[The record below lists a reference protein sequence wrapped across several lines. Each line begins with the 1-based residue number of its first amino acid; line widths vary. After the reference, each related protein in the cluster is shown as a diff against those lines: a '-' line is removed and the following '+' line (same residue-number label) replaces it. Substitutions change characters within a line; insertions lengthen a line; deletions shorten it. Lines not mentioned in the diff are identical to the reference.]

1 MQRISFGNSMKKT
14 QRKDAFR
21 NIKKRIV
28 SFLSLCLV
36 IMLGLGALL
45 TTRYMG
51 AGLEKKLAEYY
62 GDRSFK
68 NYEMV
73 SSLGVSEKS
82 LEKIRQTDGVIVAEG
97 VIQADATI
105 SHKGRKISGT
115 VLSQTKEVS
124 VPELTEGNLPRGK
137 AECVVGEDAAEVN
150 DLKVG
155 DKVKISLTGLDALGD
170 EPPLYEK
177 EFTITGLIHH
187 PDYLRRR
194 SVNTF
199 VLPVEAFNKEA
210 TDGLYTNAFIRAE
223 EPEKTGIFS
232 DEYFEKMAGTTKNL
246 EDLAEELGVDR
257 TKEMKDEA
265 NSKIDEEWK
274 KALEQMDEAQ
284 AKIDDGEA
292 ELNSKLASGRKEL
305 NDAQSELDSK
315 IAKANKQLK
324 NGSLKVPGYN
334 KTIKELEKELDKKEK
349 ELDAA
354 EKALKEF
361 RKKFEDEIGDL
372 EEVLKNV
379 QYLLANFGKWDELPA
394 YRIAEEKVAQFI
406 INHEKAIE
414 KLFIII
420 NEKETMELAK
430 KIDKYLGNKK
440 LQNAITVL
448 QQFTSAELIETA
460 NNVMAGGHFDKE
472 FLEKLEK
479 ALNAILDIRSQLD
492 AAQKKIDDG
501 RAEIKKYRKKI
512 AEGKKEAK
520 KKIAAEQKKYQSKI
534 NAGWSKYYSEK
545 AKYESKLEEAKMLLE
560 ENKEEAEKKLA
571 EARAEVEN
579 MEPCRWITLDRRA
592 NSGYVD
598 ARSNLAA
605 ITSAGNVFGILFMIV
620 TAIVCLS
627 TLIIIIDEQKKL
639 VGTSKAFGFHKGEI
653 LGKYL
658 TFGASS
664 AVVGSVLAAALAY
677 ALSSI
682 VQVKYAESGMY
693 QIGPA
698 KSVFTPGITGLAAL
712 AILLVTIIA
721 SIIACGDILKSPA
734 SVLMKGEV
742 LKKDKGKKKK
752 EASKAG
758 TLYSRLIMRNMAE
771 DKARVFVTIAI
782 IAFSC
787 MLIGMGI
794 SMKLAYDGM
803 SNKQISDVN
812 KYDLKV
818 TMNSNVT
825 EEQSAKLNTVLAS
838 EGVKY
843 LPAASKTMLYK
854 WDGRIDGLQLICA
867 DPQKLGEFYA
877 ITDPKT
883 KEPLEV
889 PESGVLIQKRMN
901 ESYKMDIGDKL
912 PILDSSLKENQ
923 AEVKGYFVN
932 YVGRTVIA
940 SPAAYKSIFG
950 KKHEDNSFF
959 IILDGVDE
967 DKLKKDLLA
976 VTDEI
981 SFTEKDDFKTR
992 FASVANLYNIIVI
1005 LITGMA
1011 ILISFM
1017 ILTNLSNIFLTRR
1030 KTELSVMRVNGFSVK
1045 QAKGYLSKETV
1056 FTTGAGLVLGVLLG
1070 AILTPPV
1077 IGLLQQPDLEFVK
1090 SFHPI
1095 AWIIAVALEAVF
1107 AILINSVIF
1116 NKVKKLNLRDIA

>member
-1 MQRISFGNSMKKT
+1 MKKT

-36 IMLGLGALL
+36 VMLGLGALL

-51 AGLEKKLAEYY
+51 AGLEKKLAGYY

-73 SSLGVSEKS
+73 SSLGVSEKN
-82 LEKIRQTDGVIVAEG
+82 LEKIRQVDGVEAVEG
-97 VIQADATI
+97 VIEADATI
-105 SHKGRKISGT
+105 TYNGRKMNGT
-115 VLSQTKEVS
+115 VLSATKEVS
-124 VPELTEGNLPRGK
+124 VPELLEGNLPKGK
-137 AECVVGEDAAEVN
+137 AECVIGEDAAEVN

-177 EFTITGLIHH
+177 EFTITGLVPP
-187 PDYLRRR
+187 PDDLRRKT
-194 SVNTF
+194 VNA
-199 VLPVEAFNKEA
+199 VILPLDAFNKEA
-210 TDGLYTNAFIRAE
+210 TDGLYTNAFIKAE
-223 EPEKTGIFS
+223 EPEKTSMFS
-232 DEYFEKMAGTTKNL
+232 DKYFEKMSGTTKAL
-246 EDLAEELGVDR
+246 EELAEELGVDR
-257 TKEMKDEA
+257 TKEMKDMA
-265 NSKIDEEWK
+265 NSKIDEEWA
-274 KALEQMDEAQ
+274 KALAQMEDAQ
-284 AKIDDGEA
+284 NQIDDGEA

-305 NDAQSELDSK
+305 NSAQSELDKK
-315 IAKANKQLK
+315 IANANKQLK
-324 NGSLKVPGYN
+324 NGSMKVPGYN
-334 KTIKELEKELDKKEK
+334 KTIKQLEKELDQKEA
-349 ELDAA
+349 ELNAA

-361 RKKFEDEIGDL
+361 REKFENEVKDIEPIL
-372 EEVLKNV
+372 EHVR
-379 QYLLANFGKWDELPA
+379 YLIQNYEKWDELEA
-394 YRIAEEKVAQFI
+394 YRIAEQAVAQYI
-406 INHEKAIE
+406 VNHETAIVKIFE
-414 KLFIII
+414 VVK
-420 NEKETMELAK
+420 EKETMDLSK
-430 KIDKYLGNKK
+430 KIDNYLGSKK
-440 LQNAITVL
+440 LQNAILVL
-448 QQFTSAELIETA
+448 SQIDGEELITMA
-460 NNVMAGGHFDKE
+460 KNVLENEGTHFSKE
-472 FLEKLEK
+472 LLEKIEK
-479 ALNAILDIRSQLD
+479 ALNAILDVRSQLD

-501 RAEIKKYRKKI
+501 HKEIAKYRKMIKD
-512 AEGKKEAK
+512 GKKEAK
-520 KKIAAEQKKYQSKI
+520 KKIAAEKKKYQSKI
-534 NAGWSKYYSEK
+534 NAGWSRYYSEK

-560 ENKEEAEKKLA
+560 ENREEAEKKLA
-571 EARAEVEN
+571 EAREEVEK
-579 MEPCRWITLDRRA
+579 MEPCRWIALDRRA

-658 TFGASS
+658 TFGVSA
-664 AVVGSVLAAALAY
+664 AVVGSALAATLGY
-677 ALSSI
+677 VLSSI

-693 QIGPA
+693 QVGPA
-698 KSVFTPGITGLAAL
+698 KSIFTPGITALAAL
-712 AILLVTIIA
+712 AILLVTIVA
-721 SIIACGDILKSPA
+721 SIIACSDILKSPA

-742 LKKDKGKKKK
+742 LKKEKANKKKK

-758 TLYSRLIMRNMAE
+758 SLYSRLIMRNMAE
-771 DKARVFVTIAI
+771 DKARVFVTVAI

-794 SMKLAYDGM
+794 TMKLAYDGM
-803 SNKQISDVN
+803 TDKQISDVH

-825 EEQSAKLNTVLAS
+825 DEQTAKLNSVLAS
-838 EGVKY
+838 EGVRY
-843 LPAASKTMLYK
+843 LPAATKTMLYK

-867 DPQKLGEFYA
+867 DPAKLGEFYA

-883 KEPLEV
+883 KEPLEI

-901 ESYKMDIGDKL
+901 ESYKMDVGDKL
-912 PILDSSLKENQ
+912 PILDTSLKENE

-932 YVGRTVIA
+932 YVGRTVVA

-950 KKHEDNSFF
+950 KEHENNSFY
-959 IILDGVDE
+959 IILDGADE
-967 DKLKKDLLA
+967 EKVKSDLLA

-1045 QAKGYLSKETV
+1045 QAKGYLSKETI
-1056 FTTGAGLVLGVLLG
+1056 FTTGLGLALGVILG
-1070 AILTPPV
+1070 AILAPPV
-1077 IGLLQQPDLEFVK
+1077 IGLLEQPDLEFVK

>member
-1 MQRISFGNSMKKT
+1 MKKT

-36 IMLGLGALL
+36 VMLGLGALL

-51 AGLEKKLAEYY
+51 AGLEKKLADYY
-62 GDRSFK
+62 GDRNFK

-73 SSLGVSEKS
+73 SSLGVSEKN
-82 LEKIRQTDGVIVAEG
+82 LEKIRQTDGVLAAEG

-105 SHKGRKISGT
+105 THNGRKMSGT
-115 VLSQTKEVS
+115 VSSATKEIS
-124 VPELTEGNLPRGK
+124 VPELLEGNLPVGK
-137 AECVVGEDAAEVN
+137 SECAIGEDAAEVN

-155 DKVKISLTGLDALGD
+155 DKIKISLTGLDALGD
-170 EPPLYEK
+170 KEPLFEK
-177 EFTITGLIHH
+177 EFTITGLVHH
-187 PDYLRRR
+187 PDYLRRKT
-194 SVNTF
+194 VNT
-199 VLPVEAFNKEA
+199 VILPLDAFNKEA
-210 TDGLYTNAFIRAE
+210 TDGLYTNAFIKAE
-223 EPEKTGIFS
+223 EPEKTSMFS
-232 DEYFEKMAGTTKNL
+232 DEYFEKMSGTTKAL
-246 EDLAEELGVDR
+246 EELAEELGVDR
-257 TKEMKDEA
+257 TKEMKDMA
-265 NSKIDEEWK
+265 NSKIDEEWA
-274 KALEQMDEAQ
+274 KALAQMEDAQ
-284 AKIDDGEA
+284 NQIDDGEA
-292 ELNSKLASGRKEL
+292 ELNSKLSSGRNKL
-305 NDAQSELDSK
+305 NSAQSELDKK
-315 IAKANKQLK
+315 IANANKQLK
-324 NGSLKVPGYN
+324 NGSMKVPGYN
-334 KTIKELEKELDKKEK
+334 KTIKQLEKELDQKEA
-349 ELDAA
+349 ELNAA
-354 EKALKEF
+354 EKALKDF
-361 RKKFEDEIGDL
+361 RKQFEDEVSGI
-372 EEVLKNV
+372 ETILKKV
-379 QYLLANFGKWDELPA
+379 QE
-394 YRIAEEKVAQFI
+394 
-406 INHEKAIE
+406 AIE
-414 KLFIII
+414 NYQDIDDNPIYLAAEREVADYIIEHQTAI
-420 NEKETMELAK
+420 KKILDIANEEETMNLAK
-430 KIDKYLGNKK
+430 KIDDYLGNKK
-440 LQNAITVL
+440 IENAIKVL
-448 QQFTSAELIETA
+448 KQINGDELVAMAES
-460 NNVMAGGHFDKE
+460 VKAGTGHFTKE
-472 FLEKLEK
+472 ILESLDK
-479 ALNAILDIRSQLD
+479 ALNAILEVRDQLD

-501 RAEIKKYRKKI
+501 RKEIAKYRKMIKD
-512 AEGKKEAK
+512 GKKEAK
-520 KKIAAEQKKYQSKI
+520 KKIAAEKKKYQSKI
-534 NAGWSKYYSEK
+534 NAGWSRYYSEK
-545 AKYESKLEEAKMLLE
+545 AKYESKLEEAKLLLE
-560 ENKEEAEKKLA
+560 ENREEAEKKLA
-571 EARAEVEN
+571 EAREEVEK
-579 MEPCRWITLDRRA
+579 MEPCRWIALDRRA

-605 ITSAGNVFGILFMIV
+605 ITSAGNVFGILFMVV

-658 TFGASS
+658 TFGVSS
-664 AVVGSVLAAALAY
+664 AIVGSALAAVLAY
-677 ALSSI
+677 GLSSI

-693 QIGPA
+693 QVGPA
-698 KSVFTPGITGLAAL
+698 KSIFTPGITALAAL

-742 LKKDKGKKKK
+742 LKKEKANKKKK
-752 EASKAG
+752 EASKTG

-771 DKARVFVTIAI
+771 DKARVFVTVAI

-803 SNKQISDVN
+803 TDKQISDVH

-825 EEQSAKLNTVLAS
+825 EEQSEKLNSVLAS

-843 LPAASKTMLYK
+843 LPAATKTMLYK
-854 WDGRIDGLQLICA
+854 WDGKIDGLQLICA
-867 DPQKLGEFYA
+867 DPAKLGEFYA

-883 KEPLEV
+883 KEPLEI

-912 PILDSSLKENQ
+912 PILDTSLKENE
-923 AEVKGYFVN
+923 AEVKGYFTN
-932 YVGRTVIA
+932 YVGRTVVA

-950 KKHEDNSFF
+950 KEHENNSFY
-959 IILDGVDE
+959 IILDGADE
-967 DKLKKDLLA
+967 EKVKNDLLA

-981 SFTEKDDFKTR
+981 GFTEKDDFKTR

-1056 FTTGAGLVLGVLLG
+1056 FTTGLGLALGVILG
-1070 AILTPPV
+1070 AILAPPV
-1077 IGLLQQPDLEFVK
+1077 IGLLEQPDLEFVK

>member
-1 MQRISFGNSMKKT
+1 MKKT

-51 AGLEKKLAEYY
+51 AGLNKKLTDYY

-105 SHKGRKISGT
+105 SHEGRKISGT

-137 AECVVGEDAAEVN
+137 AECAVGEDAAEVN

-155 DKVKISLTGLDALGD
+155 DKIKISLTGLDALGD
-170 EPPLYEK
+170 ESPLYEK

-187 PDYLRRR
+187 PDRLRRR

-210 TDGLYTNAFIRAE
+210 TDGLYTNVFIRAE
-223 EPEKTGIFS
+223 EPEKTDIFS
-232 DEYFEKMAGTTKNL
+232 DAYFEKMEETTKTL

-265 NSKIDEEWK
+265 NAKIDEEWK
-274 KALEQMDEAQ
+274 KALAQMDDAQ
-284 AKIDDGEA
+284 AQIDEGEA
-292 ELNSKLASGRKEL
+292 ELNAKLADGRAKL
-305 NDAQSELDSK
+305 NGYQ
-315 IAKANKQLK
+315 NKL
-324 NGSLKVPGYN
+324 N
-334 KTIKELEKELDKKEK
+334 KTVAKY
-349 ELDAA
+349 
-354 EKALKEF
+354 
-361 RKKFEDEIGDL
+361 RK
-372 EEVLKNV
+372 
-379 QYLLANFGKWDELPA
+379 Q
-394 YRIAEEKVAQFI
+394 
-406 INHEKAIE
+406 
-414 KLFIII
+414 
-420 NEKETMELAK
+420 
-430 KIDKYLGNKK
+430 
-440 LQNAITVL
+440 
-448 QQFTSAELIETA
+448 
-460 NNVMAGGHFDKE
+460 
-472 FLEKLEK
+472 
-479 ALNAILDIRSQLD
+479 IR
-492 AAQKKIDDG
+492 DG
-501 RAEIKKYRKKI
+501 EAEIKKYRGWIEKADKLLPKVKKERDKLRKQYTKEIEEYRKTIAGWQKMLDEINKIKDLEKKLEKLKDLAKLVIEKQETIRKVVEFFKKPEIMKI
-512 AEGKKEAK
+512 AEAIKEITEGKVDLTGVVKTLASIDVDKLVDLADKVINADKYGKEAEAFIKELEKSIKAAQDWLDKLDELDKYINKYEKNRPKYVALLDKKDKEVQDAK
-520 KKIAAEQKKYQSKI
+520 KKLAAEERKYQKMI
-534 NAGWSKYYSEK
+534 NAGWSRYYAEK
-545 AKYESKLEEAKMLLE
+545 AKYESKLEEAKLLLE

-658 TFGASS
+658 TFGASA
-664 AVVGSVLAAALAY
+664 AVVGSVLAATLGY
-677 ALSSI
+677 VLSGI

-698 KSVFTPGITGLAAL
+698 KSVFTPGITALAAL

-742 LKKDKGKKKK
+742 LKKEKGKKKK
-752 EASKAG
+752 EASRAG

-803 SNKQISDVN
+803 TDKQISDVN

-825 EEQSAKLNTVLAS
+825 EEQEKKLNSVLAS

-867 DPQKLGEFYA
+867 DPQKIGEFYA

-883 KEPLEV
+883 KEPVAV

-912 PILDSSLKENQ
+912 PILDNSLKENN
-923 AEVKGYFVN
+923 AEIKGYFVN

-940 SPAAYKSIFG
+940 SPSAYKAIFG
-950 KKHEDNSFF
+950 KKHEENSFF
-959 IILDGVDE
+959 IILDGADE

-992 FASVANLYNIIVI
+992 FASVAKLYNIIVI

-1056 FTTGAGLVLGVLLG
+1056 FTTGAGLVLGVVLG

-1095 AWIIAVALEAVF
+1095 AWIIAVALEAIF

>member
-1 MQRISFGNSMKKT
+1 MKKT

-28 SFLSLCLV
+28 SFFSLCLV

-51 AGLEKKLAEYY
+51 AGLESKLAGYY
-62 GDRSFK
+62 GERSFK
-68 NYEMV
+68 NYEMIA
-73 SSLGVSEKS
+73 SLGVSEKS
-82 LEKIRQTDGVIVAEG
+82 LEKIRQTDGVIAVEG

-105 SHKGRKISGT
+105 SDKGRKINGT
-115 VLSQTKEVS
+115 VLSETKEVS
-124 VPELTEGNLPRGK
+124 VPELVEGNLPKGK
-137 AECVVGEDAAEVN
+137 SECIIGEDAAEVN
-150 DLKVG
+150 NLKVG

-177 EFTITGLIHH
+177 EFTITGLMHH
-187 PDYLRRR
+187 PDYLRRKA
-194 SVNTF
+194 VNTF
-199 VLPVEAFNKEA
+199 VLPMDAFNKAA
-210 TDGLYTNAFIRAE
+210 TDGLYTNAYIRTE
-223 EPEKTGIFS
+223 EPQKTSMFS
-232 DEYFEKMAGTTKNL
+232 EEYFEKMGGTTKSL
-246 EDLAEELGVDR
+246 EELAEELGADR
-257 TKEMKDEA
+257 TKEIKDDA

-274 KALEQMDEAQ
+274 KALAQMDDAQ
-284 AKIDDGEA
+284 AQIDDGEA
-292 ELNSKLASGRKEL
+292 ELNARLADGRNELNKAQDTLNKRVAKYRKEL
-305 NDAQSELDSK
+305 KDNKKKLK
-315 IAKANKQLK
+315 KAKDT
-324 NGSLKVPGYN
+324 V
-334 KTIKELEKELDKKEK
+334 
-349 ELDAA
+349 
-354 EKALKEF
+354 
-361 RKKFEDEIGDL
+361 
-372 EEVLKNV
+372 
-379 QYLLANFGKWDELPA
+379 
-394 YRIAEEKVAQFI
+394 
-406 INHEKAIE
+406 
-414 KLFIII
+414 
-420 NEKETMELAK
+420 K
-430 KIDKYLGNKK
+430 KIDKALPGVKK
-440 LQNAITVL
+440 QIAEMREKYNGDLDNTLKDIA
-448 QQFTSAELIETA
+448 SAEKILDE
-460 NNVMAGGHFDKE
+460 
-472 FLEKLEK
+472 LEKIEDITSGQFSDLIKTLAKFVVDRQETILK
-479 ALNAILDIRSQLD
+479 VRDFFRRDDVQKIAEQIKEITKGAIDPTKIVQKIATFDAEGLIDLANMLLNFDPSQ
-492 AAQKKIDDG
+492 IDDA
-501 RAEIKKYRKKI
+501 RAFIAKMREFVNSIKEALKVLDEIDAYIKTYEENRAKIGKEIAAYDKKI
-512 AEGKKEAK
+512 ADGEKKLK
-520 KKIAAEQKKYQSKI
+520 AEQKKYQSKI
-534 NAGWSKYYSEK
+534 NAGWSRYYAEK
-545 AKYESKLEEAKMLLE
+545 AKYETKLEEAKLLLE

-571 EARAEVEN
+571 EAREEVEK
-579 MEPCRWITLDRRA
+579 MEPCRWIALDRRA

-605 ITSAGNVFGILFMIV
+605 ITSAGNVFGILFMVV

-658 TFGASS
+658 TFGTAS
-664 AVVGSVLAAALAY
+664 AVVGSILAAALAY
-677 ALSSI
+677 GLSSI

-693 QIGPA
+693 QVGPA

-712 AILLVTIIA
+712 AILLVTIVA
-721 SIIACGDILKSPA
+721 SIVACADILRSPA

-758 TLYSRLIMRNMAE
+758 SLYSRLIMRNMAE
-771 DKARVFVTIAI
+771 DKARVFVTVAI

-803 SNKQISDVN
+803 TEKQISDVH

-818 TMNSNVT
+818 SMNGNVT
-825 EEQSAKLNTVLAS
+825 DEQSAKLNSILAS
-838 EGVKY
+838 EGVRY
-843 LPAASKTMLYK
+843 LPATTKTMLYK

-867 DPQKLGEFYA
+867 DSEKLGDFYA

-883 KEPLEV
+883 KETMEI

-912 PILDSSLKENQ
+912 PILDTSLKENE
-923 AEVKGYFVN
+923 AEIKGYFTN

-940 SPAAYKSIFG
+940 SPDAYKSIFG
-950 KKHEDNSFF
+950 KKPENNSFY

-967 DKLKKDLLA
+967 EKLKSDLLA

-981 SFTEKDDFKTR
+981 NFTEKDDFKTR

-1045 QAKGYLSKETV
+1045 QAKGYLSKETI
-1056 FTTGAGLVLGVLLG
+1056 FTTGLGLALGVILG

-1077 IGLLQQPDLEFVK
+1077 IGLLEQPDLEFVK
-1090 SFHPI
+1090 SFQPI
-1095 AWIIAVALEAVF
+1095 AWIIAVALEALF

>member
-1 MQRISFGNSMKKT
+1 MKKT

-36 IMLGLGALL
+36 VMLGLGALL

-51 AGLEKKLAEYY
+51 AGLEKKLSDYY
-62 GDRSFK
+62 GDRNFK

-73 SSLGVSEKS
+73 SSLGVSEKN
-82 LEKIRQTDGVIVAEG
+82 LEKIRQVDGVEAVEG
-97 VIQADATI
+97 VIEADATI
-105 SHKGRKISGT
+105 TYNGRKMNGT
-115 VLSQTKEVS
+115 VLSATKEVS
-124 VPELTEGNLPRGK
+124 VPELLEGNLPVGK
-137 AECVVGEDAAEVN
+137 SECAIGEDAAEVN

-155 DKVKISLTGLDALGD
+155 DKIKISLTGLDALGD
-170 EPPLYEK
+170 KEPLFEK
-177 EFTITGLIHH
+177 EFTITGLVHH
-187 PDYLRRR
+187 PDYLRRKT
-194 SVNTF
+194 VNA
-199 VLPVEAFNKEA
+199 VILPIDAFNKEA
-210 TDGLYTNAFIRAE
+210 TDGLYTNAFIKAE
-223 EPEKTGIFS
+223 EPEKTSMFS
-232 DEYFEKMAGTTKNL
+232 DKYFEKMSGTTKAL
-246 EDLAEELGVDR
+246 EELAEELGVDR
-257 TKEMKDEA
+257 TKEMKDMA
-265 NSKIDEEWK
+265 NSKIDEEWA
-274 KALEQMDEAQ
+274 KALAQMEDAQ
-284 AKIDDGEA
+284 SQIDDGEA
-292 ELNSKLASGRKEL
+292 ELNSKLSSGRKKL
-305 NDAQSELDSK
+305 NSAQSELDKK
-315 IAKANKQLK
+315 IANANKQLK
-324 NGSLKVPGYN
+324 NGSMKVPGYN
-334 KTIKELEKELDKKEK
+334 KTIKQLEKELDQKEA
-349 ELDAA
+349 ELNAA

-361 RKKFEDEIGDL
+361 REKFEAEIKDIEPILEKVKTLVERYDEIPENPVLQAL
-372 EEVLKNV
+372 EREV
-379 QYLLANFGKWDELPA
+379 
-394 YRIAEEKVAQFI
+394 AEFI
-406 INHEKAIE
+406 IEHEEGIRKVCNFAQDP
-414 KLFIII
+414 K
-420 NEKETMELAK
+420 TMDLAK
-430 KIDKYLGNKK
+430 VIDNYLGNKK
-440 LQNAITVL
+440 LENALAIMKL
-448 QQFTSAELIETA
+448 LNADEIINEA
-460 NNVMAGGHFDKE
+460 NNVIEGGHFS
-472 FLEKLEK
+472 K
-479 ALNAILDIRSQLD
+479 ALLERIAALQQAIKDTRDQLD

-501 RAEIKKYRKKI
+501 RKEIAKYRKMIKD
-512 AEGKKEAK
+512 GKKEAK
-520 KKIAAEQKKYQSKI
+520 KKIAAEKKKYQSKI
-534 NAGWSKYYSEK
+534 NAGWSRYYSEK

-560 ENKEEAEKKLA
+560 ENREEAEKKLA
-571 EARAEVEN
+571 EAREEVEK
-579 MEPCRWITLDRRA
+579 MEPCRWIALDRRA

-605 ITSAGNVFGILFMIV
+605 ITSAGNVFGILFMVV

-658 TFGASS
+658 TFGVSS
-664 AVVGSVLAAALAY
+664 AIVGSALAAVLAY
-677 ALSSI
+677 GLSGI
-682 VQVKYAESGMY
+682 VQIKYAESGMY
-693 QIGPA
+693 QVGPA
-698 KSVFTPGITGLAAL
+698 KSIFTPGITALAAL

-742 LKKDKGKKKK
+742 LKKEKANKKKK
-752 EASKAG
+752 EASKTG

-771 DKARVFVTIAI
+771 DKARVFVTVAI

-803 SNKQISDVN
+803 TDKQISDVH

-825 EEQSAKLNTVLAS
+825 EEQSEKLNSVLAS

-843 LPAASKTMLYK
+843 LPAATKTMLYK

-867 DPQKLGEFYA
+867 DPAKLGEFYA

-883 KEPLEV
+883 KEPLEI

-901 ESYKMDIGDKL
+901 ESYKMDVGDKL
-912 PILDSSLKENQ
+912 PILDTSLKENE
-923 AEVKGYFVN
+923 AEVKGYFTN
-932 YVGRTVIA
+932 YVGRTVVA

-950 KKHEDNSFF
+950 KEHENNSFY
-959 IILDGVDE
+959 ILLDGADE
-967 DKLKKDLLA
+967 EKVMSDLLA

-1045 QAKGYLSKETV
+1045 QAKGYLSKETI
-1056 FTTGAGLVLGVLLG
+1056 FTTGLGLALGVILG
-1070 AILTPPV
+1070 AILAPPV
-1077 IGLLQQPDLEFVK
+1077 IGLLEQPDLEFVK